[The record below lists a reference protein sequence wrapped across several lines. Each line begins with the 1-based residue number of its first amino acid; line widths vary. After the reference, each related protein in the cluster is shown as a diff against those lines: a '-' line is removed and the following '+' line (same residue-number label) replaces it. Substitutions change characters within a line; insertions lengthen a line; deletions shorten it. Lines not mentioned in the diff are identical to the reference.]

1 MSGVERWLL
10 NAWVGTFNS
19 TTFCFLLRTMET
31 MRAARA
37 TRDYLEGL
45 MILKVTNWDLN
56 KNIAIDRVSDFLR
69 AKHACPHISTFCLP
83 WISFCCIFVYQGYM
97 IRIIFYT
104 DAQLWL
110 MISSCKRQT
119 RSCDMTEYS
128 CMIPQEISPS
138 SNSSPGS
145 PLVVLETL
153 VLAEQLSDMSTP
165 DTGSVDLTVHLSCF
179 YSHFSHSSTCT

>member
-1 MSGVERWLL
+1 
-10 NAWVGTFNS
+10 
-19 TTFCFLLRTMET
+19 
-31 MRAARA
+31 
-37 TRDYLEGL
+37 
-45 MILKVTNWDLN
+45 
-56 KNIAIDRVSDFLR
+56 
-69 AKHACPHISTFCLP
+69 
-83 WISFCCIFVYQGYM
+83 M

-110 MISSCKRQT
+110 MISSCKRQN
-119 RSCDMTEYS
+119 RPYDMTKYS
-128 CMIPQEISPS
+128 CTIPQEISPS

-153 VLAEQLSDMSTP
+153 VLTEQLSDMSTP

>member
-1 MSGVERWLL
+1 
-10 NAWVGTFNS
+10 
-19 TTFCFLLRTMET
+19 
-31 MRAARA
+31 
-37 TRDYLEGL
+37 
-45 MILKVTNWDLN
+45 
-56 KNIAIDRVSDFLR
+56 
-69 AKHACPHISTFCLP
+69 
-83 WISFCCIFVYQGYM
+83 M

-128 CMIPQEISPS
+128 CTIPQEISPS